1 MADSN
6 TSNFSLVQPE
16 VGASR
21 STWGGKLNTVIS
33 NIDLLIARSMPIGL
47 VQMWGGTAA
56 PNASWLL
63 CNGAAVSRTT
73 YADLFTAIGVAYGT
87 GDGSSTFN
95 LPNLEGRVP
104 VGYNP
109 SADTGIS
116 QRNLAATGGAETHTL
131 TTAQLPAHTHANT
144 VSSSSNTAS
153 TGITVSDSGHAH
165 NISPNPHNH
174 KYTSALIPQDQSAK
188 TGQNY
193 PGDVALYPTQDGGTT
208 TSTTLTI
215 STGTAELSVTDPNHS
230 HTISTTIT
238 NAAVGSGS
246 SHENM
251 QPFIV
256 MNYIIFAKYPT
267 LS

>member
-1 MADSN
+1 MADS
-6 TSNFSLVQPE
+6 TTANFSLVQPE

-21 STWGGKLNTVIS
+21 STWGGKINTVIS
-33 NIDLLIARSMPIGL
+33 NIDLLIDRSCPIGL
-47 VQMWGGTAA
+47 IQMWGGSSA

-63 CNGAAVSRTT
+63 CNGQAVSRST
-73 YADLFTAIGVAYGT
+73 YSDLFTALGTTYGS

-131 TTAQLPAHTHANT
+131 TTAELPDHTHANT
-144 VSSSSNTAS
+144 VSSTSSNSPTS
-153 TGITVSDSGHAH
+153 LTVEDAGHAH
-165 NISPNPHNH
+165 NISPNPHKH
-174 KYTSALIPQDQSAK
+174 TYSKAGSGAGAFSSSS
-188 TGQNY
+188 G
-193 PGDVALYPTQDGGTT
+193 YPTNTPSDVD
-208 TSTTLTI
+208 TSTTTLTI
-215 STGTAELSVTDPNHS
+215 ADGTADLSVTDPQHN

-238 NAAVGSGS
+238 NAAVGSDS
-246 SHENM
+246 PHNIM
-251 QPFIV
+251 QPFVVI
-256 MNYIIFAKYPT
+256 NFIIFAKYPT